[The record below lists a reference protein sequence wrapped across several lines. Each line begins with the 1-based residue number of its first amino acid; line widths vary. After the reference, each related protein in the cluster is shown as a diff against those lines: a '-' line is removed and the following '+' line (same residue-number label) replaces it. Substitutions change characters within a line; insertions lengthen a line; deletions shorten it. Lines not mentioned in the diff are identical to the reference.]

1 MTENLELGSGNEKRV
16 ECGMRNAERSRRSAK
31 SITSGGSRCRRTE
44 VGGQRSEVRGRRT
57 DVGRQKKRD
66 SYLLLV
72 NCLSGMKSLAGRLE
86 GYDAGR
92 PKGMAASEVY
102 KNKIMNNECRKR
114 CDLMGGNLFE
124 NY

>member
-1 MTENLELGSGNEKRV
+1 MGKG
-16 ECGMRNAERSRRSAK
+16 ERRRLSAK
-31 SITSGGSRCRRTE
+31 SIASRGSRCQVSE
-44 VGGQRSEVRGRRT
+44 VGGRRSEVRGQRT
-57 DVGRQKKRD
+57 EGGRQKKRNR
-66 SYLLLV
+66 YLLLV

-92 PKGMAASEVY
+92 PKGMAANEVY